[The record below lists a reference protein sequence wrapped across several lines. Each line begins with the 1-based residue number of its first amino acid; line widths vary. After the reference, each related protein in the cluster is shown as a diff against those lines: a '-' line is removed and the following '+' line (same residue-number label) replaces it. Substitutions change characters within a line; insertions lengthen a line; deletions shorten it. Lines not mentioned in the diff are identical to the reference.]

1 MNKVLAFGHKYIRRF
16 TTKFIGSEGAHFVS
30 LKSDNTSAMRQ
41 MLKLQEQTFGTN
53 SVQVAHAMCNLGG
66 AYADLDDFGKAQ
78 LYYERACEILE
89 SLEEEV
95 ELAKATALLEDVKR
109 RRSTP
114 AEDELTL
121 SHFSIPVYVKP
132 DVPSKGE
139 GTKSYV
145 DDVKSVFTD
154 AGSESP
160 VEPVSPEKLKEQ
172 KAILDAILAC
182 KNEISH
188 LKQRGSGK
196 TNQLADLLVEL
207 ASLYNRSGQVHHVEP
222 LLVEALTIRELVY
235 GSNHLSVS
243 ADLKNLGRMYFASE
257 RYPQAEQAWKKS
269 LAIREAF
276 LGPFHPQVADVA
288 DLYAK
293 LLIRTERFK
302 EAEELEARVEESRH
316 RYRSDWD
323 DYKKTALK
331 AMEIDNWFYA
341 QALWLAAMD
350 EASGF
355 EDEDPRLVTTLEN
368 LAHVY
373 WKREKYDKAEPLC
386 KRILNMSEK
395 LLGKD
400 HIDVARAANN
410 LALVCERQSKYTEAA
425 VLYQEALRV
434 MELTLGTDHAD
445 VLNTRE
451 SHSNAIAMNKKHLEQ
466 KLQKIN

>member
-1 MNKVLAFGHKYIRRF
+1 M
-16 TTKFIGSEGAHFVS
+16 S

-41 MLKLQEQTFGTN
+41 MLKLQEQAHGTN
-53 SVQVAHAMCNLGG
+53 SVQVAQAMCNLGG
-66 AYADLDDFGKAQ
+66 AYAELADFGKAQ

-89 SLEEEV
+89 SLEEGE
-95 ELAKATALLEDVKR
+95 ELAKATALLEEVKR

-114 AEDELTL
+114 AEDELVL

-132 DVPSKGE
+132 EVSDKDAS
-139 GTKSYV
+139 TSYV

-154 AGSESP
+154 DSAP
-160 VEPVSPEKLKEQ
+160 QPAEPLSPEKLKEH
-172 KAILDAILAC
+172 KANLDAILAC
-182 KNEISH
+182 KNEIAH

-196 TNQLADLLVEL
+196 TNQFADLLVEL
-207 ASLYNRSGQVHHVEP
+207 ASLYNRSGQTHHVEP
-222 LLVEALTIRELVY
+222 LLVEALTIREFVY

-269 LAIREAF
+269 LAIRESF

-293 LLIRTERFK
+293 LLIRTERSK
-302 EAEELEARVEESRH
+302 EAEELEARVQESRH

-341 QALWLAAMD
+341 QALWLAALD

-368 LAHVY
+368 LAQVY

-386 KRILNMSEK
+386 KRILSMSEK

-434 MELTLGTDHAD
+434 MELTLGTDHPD
-445 VLNTRE
+445 VLNTRD
-451 SHSNAIAMNKKHLEQ
+451 SHANAIAMNKKQLEQ